1 VKMVWNSHLR
11 KSYPTPTHHLADD
24 FRHSCVPGDVVRL
37 APGLRTSRRKRHVV
51 DAIVSAMRTGEVRAA
66 PEGVE
71 GWVRRREER
80 KISRAARRR
89 EEEEERIREEGKA
102 GGL

>member
-1 VKMVWNSHLR
+1 M
-11 KSYPTPTHHLADD
+11 
-24 FRHSCVPGDVVRL
+24 RL

>member
-1 VKMVWNSHLR
+1 M
-11 KSYPTPTHHLADD
+11 
-24 FRHSCVPGDVVRL
+24 RL

-71 GWVRRREER
+71 GWGRRREER
-80 KISRAARRR
+80 KILRAARRR
-89 EEEEERIREEGKA
+89 EEEEKRAEEDEKRAEEEAEREREGESKG
-102 GGL
+102 